1 MRIMR
6 YYVINKT
13 TKKAVYT
20 HHSEKQCKDYLANM
34 ADRDNYAVGHKWLS
48 I

>member
-1 MRIMR
+1 MRMMR

-20 HHSEKQCKDYLANM
+20 HYSEKQCRDYLANM
-34 ADRDNYAVGHKWLS
+34 ADRNNYAVGHKWLS

>member
-1 MRIMR
+1 MRIIR

-20 HHSEKQCKDYLANM
+20 HHNEKQCRDYLANM
-34 ADRDNYAVGHKWLS
+34 ADCDSYTVGHKWLS